1 VPIEPRKLGTELKR
15 AAASGTAVAIIIG
28 SQERERGELTVRD
41 LASNAQFT
49 VAEDEAAAAVARILS
64 A

>member
-1 VPIEPRKLGTELKR
+1 VPLESPKLGTELKR
-15 AAASGTAVAIIIG
+15 AGASGTAVAIIIG

-41 LASNAQFT
+41 LRSNAQFT
-49 VAEDEAAAAVARILS
+49 VSGDEAAAAVAGILS